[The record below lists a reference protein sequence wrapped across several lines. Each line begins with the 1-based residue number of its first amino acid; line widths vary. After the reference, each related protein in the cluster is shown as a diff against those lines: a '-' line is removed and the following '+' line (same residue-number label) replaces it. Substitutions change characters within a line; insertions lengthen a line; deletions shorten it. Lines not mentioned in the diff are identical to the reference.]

1 MMNKFLAAIL
11 PAMSCALNTVAA
23 TTVAVW
29 DAAQAGASIAEATDW
44 KDGDWQ
50 GGDVPGGENWSAV
63 FLTNATGVSY
73 VKVSEPLTLNSF
85 KTRKYK
91 TGGADQVVLVSDS
104 GITITAPSEYSTFN
118 GGRIFADITGGGTGR
133 IGYTYPMELNGR
145 LAAVELV
152 MANELLCM
160 RLDHFARSSSPL
172 RDNDLVLNSIYRG
185 SGYFTVAG
193 PRKGAAHQGEWLV
206 TAGSPYVSRTGATPK
221 IAAGA
226 IVSCED
232 VFPAG
237 TFVKRIFS
245 DNLIE
250 LSQAAAST
258 CQSEIKTLSFA
269 AITPKTVIR
278 IPELKMITYSRTYV
292 SFGKHEEDDDFRV
305 ETDSLYATR
314 LADANG
320 PARFCP
326 HYYGINGLYPATI
339 VIRDAAGG
347 GSGYHADKYANS
359 LLVEL
364 GNCHLEF
371 DATGREGALP
381 GFPDSTAV
389 TCPAAA
395 VSTRSRLT
403 VTNNIRAVIG
413 NMTNFYH
420 IIEKDGLGSL
430 TINLTKETE
439 HNTGTLIVKEGEVV
453 LPAGSWVKTVAV
465 SNGASLRISGVFK
478 PGRLIAEAGAKIT
491 GEGILSL
498 PDVSAA
504 QGIILAEGACLQVPG
519 VSELRTEAPATNVP
533 ASVAFWVDASRF
545 DTMTFND
552 DDGTNVLRIAD
563 VRGEAYGFATN
574 TAAGFPKLVRDH
586 RSRPH
591 HIDLPWLNSAN
602 ASMDPAQCMALVW
615 DKPYTNIRAVFQVL
629 ETRDGGGQFLGMTK
643 RLSGNDYMRPGEHRN
658 NLTAPIFYI
667 NGCAAVRG
675 GPFYVNGRRYNPDN
689 GYPYPGGGTSRK
701 LEDGTDAKWC
711 VPTVFSAHP
720 TADTKADAFGFNGHA
735 TNRSGF
741 HRVCECLIFTNEV
754 TETERLAI
762 TGYLMKKWMNHEV
775 EFEVVDGNPFVSV
788 DTQTI
793 GGLAADAGENHYVE
807 NISGEG
813 TFSKRGEGTVF
824 MNDYVCP
831 DGSLDIAEG
840 TLQINSR
847 LPERADIPQGAHVH
861 FDASD
866 ASTLTVKSSGQVSEW
881 RDVRGEGYH
890 KAVHLYSATGYA
902 TMTATPRGMSAVDF
916 GPYKGHE
923 KESWADKHD
932 SPIMQ
937 YPACGELHSVFMVM
951 DSSQGG
957 GVLVGCGQ
965 SPANLRGPNYGY
977 GLRRFETTG
986 ALSYSEPILTNANWT
1001 GQKSLLYEGGSRA
1014 RLNGRKINPL
1024 TTGFSGGWDL
1034 VSLVSYEDFGGGS
1047 FAAANYNKNVGG
1059 QAVGE
1064 AILYKEGLSERQV
1077 DTVEAYLNWKWFG
1090 KVTPGFRPAAVSNLT
1105 VRAGATLAVTGGQPL
1120 TVNGRFSSSGT
1131 VQGALAFASSA
1142 EFAVTVENDG
1152 SIRRF
1157 EVAGDV
1163 DMSKGGVIRVT
1174 GALSTLVPGD
1184 YTLLTAAS
1192 LASGKWNVILDGEL
1206 RRNLGCEIRT
1216 DGNSLTLSVKAPG
1229 MTLIVR

>member
-1 MMNKFLAAIL
+1 MMNKFLVAIL

-44 KDGDWQ
+44 KDGGWQ
-50 GGDVPGGENWSAV
+50 GGAVPGGENWSAV

-91 TGGADQVVLVSDS
+91 TGDADQVVLVSDS

-258 CQSEIKTLSFA
+258 CQSGIKTLSFA

-326 HYYGINGLYPATI
+326 HYYGINGLYPATV

-465 SNGASLRISGVFK
+465 SNGASLRISGVFA
-478 PGRLIAEAGAKIT
+478 PGGFIAEAGARVI
-491 GEGILSL
+491 GEGVLSL
-498 PDVSAA
+498 PDVSSA
-504 QGIILAEGACLQVPG
+504 QGVIFAEGACLQVPG
-519 VSELRTEAPATNVP
+519 VSGLRTEAPATNVP

-552 DDGTNVLRIAD
+552 DDGTNVLRITD

-793 GGLAADAGENHYVE
+793 GGLAAGAGENHYVE

-824 MNDYVCP
+824 MNDYVCT

-916 GPYKGHE
+916 GRYKGHE

-965 SPANLRGPNYGY
+965 DPTSLRGPNYGY

-1014 RLNGRKINPL
+1014 RLNGQRINPL

-1047 FAAANYNKNVGG
+1047 FAAANYNKYVGG

-1192 LASGKWNVILDGEL
+1192 LASGQWNVILDGEL

>member
-44 KDGDWQ
+44 KDGGWQ
-50 GGDVPGGENWSAV
+50 GGAVPGGENWSAV

-91 TGGADQVVLVSDS
+91 TGDADQVVLVSDS

-258 CQSEIKTLSFA
+258 CQSGRKTLSFA

-326 HYYGINGLYPATI
+326 HYYGINGLYPATV

-395 VSTRSRLT
+395 VSSRSRLT

-465 SNGASLRISGVFK
+465 SNGASLRISGVFA
-478 PGRLIAEAGAKIT
+478 PGRFIAEAGARVI
-491 GEGILSL
+491 GEGVLSL
-498 PDVSAA
+498 PDVSSA
-504 QGIILAEGACLQVPG
+504 QGVIFAEGACLQVPG
-519 VSELRTEAPATNVP
+519 VSRLRTEAPATNVP

-552 DDGTNVLRIAD
+552 DDGTNVLRITD

-793 GGLAADAGENHYVE
+793 GGLAAGAGESHYVE

-824 MNDYVCP
+824 MNDHVCP

-847 LPERADIPQGAHVH
+847 LPSMADIPPGAHVH

-916 GPYKGHE
+916 GRYKGHE

-965 SPANLRGPNYGY
+965 DPTSLRGPNYGY

-1014 RLNGRKINPL
+1014 RLNGQRINPL

-1047 FAAANYNKNVGG
+1047 FAAANYNKYVGG

-1131 VQGALAFASSA
+1131 VQGALTFASSA